1 MRFNTL
7 KKQKQKKKL
16 LILSCWHLKLLFRT
30 MMIWFEF
37 LCEAKLPFADKFFV
51 TAEDCGW
58 LYRHDCWPPVVISA
72 LSQKI
77 LSGETSAV
85 ISPQLVLIV
94 LAWNESSTNVRI
106 SNHFSMI
113 HPVCNGL
120 SKHEMCKNA
129 SSVGELRTY
138 RRAQCKF
145 CILDF
150 MSLKKMWFIWNYK
163 NDNTACFSMV
173 IIQA

>member
-1 MRFNTL
+1 MFRCCLGQQIHDNLSIAYSHEVQHF
-7 KKQKQKKKL
+7 KKKNKL

-37 LCEAKLPFADKFFV
+37 LCEAKLPFFV

-58 LYRHDCWPPVVISA
+58 LYRRDCWPPVVIFA

-85 ISPQLVLIV
+85 IAPQLVLIV

-120 SKHEMCKNA
+120 SKHEMCKTPVQWENFKLTDEHNA
-129 SSVGELRTY
+129 SS
-138 RRAQCKF
+138 AF
-145 CILDF
+145 
-150 MSLKKMWFIWNYK
+150 
-163 NDNTACFSMV
+163 
-173 IIQA
+173 